1 MASVLEDLYFGRIH
15 PCERCSSQEE
25 QQLTGEVAEC
35 YERLLETMT
44 EEQRGHFEKFKD
56 GLQEIG
62 MMAEQDMFMY
72 GFRLGM
78 RLAVEVC
85 RNIC

>member
-15 PCERCSSQEE
+15 PCERYSSQEE
-25 QQLTGEVAEC
+25 QQLTEELAEC

-44 EEQRGHFEKFKD
+44 EEQRGHLEKFKD
-56 GLQEIG
+56 CLQEIG
-62 MMAEQDMFMY
+62 MLAERDMFMY

-78 RLAVEVC
+78 RLVMEGLISIA
-85 RNIC
+85 

>member
-25 QQLTGEVAEC
+25 QQLTEELAEC

-44 EEQRGHFEKFKD
+44 EEQREPFEKYKD
-56 GLQEIG
+56 CLQEIG
-62 MMAEQDMFMY
+62 IMAEQDMFMY

-78 RLAVEVC
+78 RLAMEM
-85 RNIC
+85 II